1 MSVHKDN
8 IVELQVLGRKLVVKS
23 GEDDEYIRQV
33 EEYLNEKIGEVR
45 ETTKAVSS
53 LDLAL
58 LTALNLTGEC
68 IKAKEELENMEKRS
82 EELIQKIDRS
92 KF

>member
-1 MSVHKDN
+1 MSGYKDN

-23 GEDDEYIRQV
+23 GEDDEYIRRV

-68 IKAKEELENMEKRS
+68 LKAKEELESTENKS
-82 EELIQKIDRS
+82 EELINKIDRS

>member
-1 MSVHKDN
+1 MSGYKDN
-8 IVELQVLGRKLVVKS
+8 IVELQVLVRKLVVKS

-33 EEYLNEKIGEVR
+33 EEYLNEKISEVR

-68 IKAKEELENMEKRS
+68 IKAKKELEYTEKKS
-82 EELIQKIDRS
+82 EELIEKIDRS